1 MTEMIDEEAYR
12 ARRFFRVG
20 ILLSTAWVIGVV
32 IFFFPN
38 IGAPA
43 GMLSFACIRLW
54 LADPSPKNSK

>member
-1 MTEMIDEEAYR
+1 
-12 ARRFFRVG
+12 VG
-20 ILLSTAWVIGVV
+20 

-54 LADPSPKNSK
+54 LDGPSS